1 MVGICIFVI
10 YQNSTIMKPVLI
22 ITGRR
27 ARRLLAVLCIYRGFP
42 TLAKSIPD
50 FGEDFVRQLL
60 ADMLDTLSKDDDHET
75 GECNR

>member
-1 MVGICIFVI
+1 MVVIFIFVI
-10 YQNSTIMKPVLI
+10 HQNSTIMKPVLI

-50 FGEDFVRQLL
+50 LDEDFVRQLL
-60 ADMLDTLSKDDDHET
+60 ADMLDTLSKSEDNET
-75 GECNR
+75 DRA

>member
-10 YQNSTIMKPVLI
+10 HQNSTIMKPVLI

-27 ARRLLAVLCIYRGFP
+27 ARRLLAALCIYRGFP

-60 ADMLDTLSKDDDHET
+60 SDMLDTLSKDDDHET

>member
-1 MVGICIFVI
+1 MVVICIFVI

-22 ITGRR
+22 ITGCR

-50 FGEDFVRQLL
+50 FDEDFVRQLL
-60 ADMLDTLSKDDDHET
+60 ADMLDTLSKSEDNET
-75 GECNR
+75 DRA

>member
-1 MVGICIFVI
+1 MIGICIFVI
-10 YQNSTIMKPVLI
+10 HQNLIIMKPILI

-42 TLAKSIPD
+42 TLAKSVPD

-60 ADMLDTLSKDDDHET
+60 ADMLDTLSKDEDNET
-75 GECNR
+75 DRA

>member
-1 MVGICIFVI
+1 MVVICIFVI
-10 YQNSTIMKPVLI
+10 YQNSTIMKPILI

-50 FGEDFVRQLL
+50 FDEDFVRQLL
-60 ADMLDTLSKDDDHET
+60 ADMLDTLSKSEDNET
-75 GECNR
+75 DRA